1 MDWKQILKMLI
12 AVLTAIAGTLGVASC
27 VRSGLSPLDSSQASL
42 LGRGKPLFVV
52 NAERSASP
60 RTDAHFASAQGEGA
74 TIIAANI
81 NLSEYENISH
91 SRDV

>member
-1 MDWKQILKMLI
+1 MKPDWKHILKILI
-12 AVLTAIAGTLGVASC
+12 AVLTALAGALGVASC

-42 LGRGKPLFVV
+42 LGRGKPLFV
-52 NAERSASP
+52 A
-60 RTDAHFASAQGEGA
+60 TDAHFASAQGEGA